1 MRRMPEASKLV
12 NLGGGQE
19 GFGGLLFYYR
29 VILQEEGWVGSGRAI
44 PGLTF
49 DDSDKQVV
57 SG

>member
-1 MRRMPEASKLV
+1 MPEASKLV